1 METKEMEI
9 IYQEIGTRVDEIIP
23 GDWEKIYLYAEV
35 LNDSTEVFFYFSIP
49 TKEEFIYSNDIPK
62 VYNVDRKIYKELLF
76 ELFDKFEELREEFR
90 KNEQELWTNLTLT
103 IDNSGKFKI
112 EYNYE
117 DILSSE
123 IGSMD
128 RQIIWMYKNLGI
140 LPDNEVDKKF
150 LDNYLKNIEDK

>member
-1 METKEMEI
+1 MEI

-128 RQIIWMYKNLGI
+128 RQIIWMYKNLSI

>member
-23 GDWEKIYLYAEV
+23 GDWEKIHLYAEV

-49 TKEEFIYSNDIPK
+49 TKEGFIYSNDIPK

-103 IDNSGKFKI
+103 IENSGKFKI

-140 LPDNEVDKKF
+140 LPDNEIDKKF

>member
-1 METKEMEI
+1 MEI

-112 EYNYE
+112 EYNSE

>member
-1 METKEMEI
+1 VETKEMEI

>member
-1 METKEMEI
+1 METKKMDI

-49 TKEEFIYSNDIPK
+49 TKEGFVYSNVIPK

-103 IDNSGKFKI
+103 IENSGKFKI

-117 DILSSE
+117 DILSFE

-140 LPDNEVDKKF
+140 LPDNEIDKKF
-150 LDNYLKNIEDK
+150 LDNYLKNIEGK

>member
-1 METKEMEI
+1 MEI

-112 EYNYE
+112 EYNSEY
-117 DILSSE
+117 ILSSE

>member
-1 METKEMEI
+1 MDI

-49 TKEEFIYSNDIPK
+49 TKEGFVYSNVIPK

-103 IDNSGKFKI
+103 IENSGKFKI

-117 DILSSE
+117 DILSFE

-140 LPDNEVDKKF
+140 LPDNEIDKKF
-150 LDNYLKNIEDK
+150 LDNYLKNIEGK

>member
-128 RQIIWMYKNLGI
+128 RQIIWMYKNLSI

>member
-1 METKEMEI
+1 MEI

>member
-112 EYNYE
+112 EYNSE

>member
-150 LDNYLKNIEDK
+150 LDNYLKNIEGK